1 VIFQI
6 NDMRLTS
13 RLASAAAATVITAVM
28 LVCVGVGFAVPAAA
42 AGSEPSAIHLAATSI
57 VGRFE

>member
-1 VIFQI
+1 VICQI

-28 LVCVGVGFAVPAAA
+28 LVCVGLGFAVPAAA
-42 AGSEPSAIHLAATSI
+42 SGQDSIRLAAATTL

>member
-6 NDMRLTS
+6 NNMRLTY
-13 RLASAAAATVITAVM
+13 RLASAAAATVITGMM
-28 LVCVGVGFAVPAAA
+28 LVCVGLGFATPAAA
-42 AGSEPSAIHLAATSI
+42 SQPGMSLSAGAPI

>member
-28 LVCVGVGFAVPAAA
+28 LVCVGMGFAAPAAA
-42 AGSEPSAIHLAATSI
+42 ASSDQSTIHLAATSL

>member
-1 VIFQI
+1 VICQI

-28 LVCVGVGFAVPAAA
+28 LVCVGVGFAVPATSA
-42 AGSEPSAIHLAATSI
+42 AGESGLHLATSSL
-57 VGRFE
+57 VNRFE

>member
-1 VIFQI
+1 MIFQI

-28 LVCVGVGFAVPAAA
+28 LVCVGVGFTVPAAA
-42 AGSEPSAIHLAATSI
+42 SAVDPSAIHLTATSL
-57 VGRFE
+57 VARFE

>member
-1 VIFQI
+1 VFFQI

-28 LVCVGVGFAVPAAA
+28 LVCVGVGFTVPAT
-42 AGSEPSAIHLAATSI
+42 AGASDQAAIHLAATSL

>member
-13 RLASAAAATVITAVM
+13 RLASAAAATVLTAVM
-28 LVCVGVGFAVPAAA
+28 LVCVGIGFAVPAAA
-42 AGSEPSAIHLAATSI
+42 SGQTSLHLAATSL

>member
-28 LVCVGVGFAVPAAA
+28 LVCVSVGFAVPAEAA
-42 AGSEPSAIHLAATSI
+42 ASEASTSHLAATAL
-57 VGRFE
+57 VARFE

>member
-1 VIFQI
+1 MIFQI

-42 AGSEPSAIHLAATSI
+42 AGGQSGIHLAATSL

>member
-6 NDMRLTS
+6 NDMRLTA
-13 RLASAAAATVITAVM
+13 RLASAAAATVITGLM
-28 LVCVGVGFAVPAAA
+28 LVCVGLGFATPAAA
-42 AGSEPSAIHLAATSI
+42 GPGLHLSAGASV

>member
-28 LVCVGVGFAVPAAA
+28 LVCVSLGFAVPAEAA
-42 AGSEPSAIHLAATSI
+42 SPEASAVHFAATSL
-57 VGRFE
+57 VARFE